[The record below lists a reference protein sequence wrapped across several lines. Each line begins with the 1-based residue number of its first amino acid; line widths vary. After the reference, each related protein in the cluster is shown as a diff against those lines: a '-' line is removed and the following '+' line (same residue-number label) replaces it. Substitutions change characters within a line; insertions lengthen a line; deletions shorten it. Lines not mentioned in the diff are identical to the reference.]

1 MRMVHLILVLLLVVS
16 ALLAWIVFS
25 VEPPMTTGAAHPEFA
40 GMRIGGD
47 GSARLS
53 TIGNLGYWMQVAILA
68 LVILF
73 IAAGVQKQRRT
84 IGFWGPIIAVGLMY
98 QWVWWK
104 IWQGYLYFLQTGE
117 TSYTLG
123 FTTPSAWMVFGVWT
137 CGFFLMLIY
146 VVGFRK
152 FIFSKEDE
160 AKYEQLLEDVK
171 QGKLDPGGDD

>member
-1 MRMVHLILVLLLVVS
+1 MVHLILALLLVIS

-47 GSARLS
+47 GSARLG
-53 TIGNLGYWMQVAILA
+53 TIGNIGYWLQVAVLA

-73 IAAGVQKQRRT
+73 IAAGIKKQRRT

-104 IWQGYLYFLQTGE
+104 IWQAYLHFLQTGE
-117 TSYTLG
+117 TGYVLG
-123 FTTPSAWMVFGVWT
+123 FTTASAWMVFGVWI

-152 FIFSKEDE
+152 FIFSEEDE
-160 AKYEQLLEDVK
+160 AEYAQLLEDVK
-171 QGKLDPGGDD
+171 QGKLDPGGDH